1 MSIIILACV
10 CIIALCLIYRFTES
24 AIATMGAA
32 ACFLIMAF

>member
-1 MSIIILACV
+1 MNTIIPACV

-32 ACFLIMAF
+32 ACFIILTI